1 MDSVLA
7 LLITIELILDIL
19 SYYKQN
25 PMINSTI
32 LISQTFYNYFALALT
47 TIIYLFQ
54 PTAYP
59 IIAFQ
64 YFIVKNIQLK
74 QLFNEYS
81 IFDMYYPIPIAL
93 ALIFPLGIPHGS
105 EALGLVLSVG
115 KIGNMYCNVWLV
127 IGVIGTVSA
136 LCGWSFLIVN
146 RDHGPIQEVGDS
158 LAYPLALPFA
168 LINAFDEEIDA
179 RIFSFRLLC
188 LILVE
193 PLPEGSQHL
202 LFIPSSILFWLCNIL
217 QSHSFALMHVSGGFP
232 RGTIGGV
239 LVFVW
244 AMYLGY
250 MQYIC
255 QGILWVYILHVS
267 ADFCIALLLITA
279 QK

>member
-168 LINAFDEEIDA
+168 LINAFDEVL
-179 RIFSFRLLC
+179 IFLNLF
-188 LILVE
+188 LIL
-193 PLPEGSQHL
+193 L
-202 LFIPSSILFWLCNIL
+202 LMECYF
-217 QSHSFALMHVSGGFP
+217 
-232 RGTIGGV
+232 
-239 LVFVW
+239 
-244 AMYLGY
+244 
-250 MQYIC
+250 
-255 QGILWVYILHVS
+255 
-267 ADFCIALLLITA
+267 
-279 QK
+279 